1 VQGKV
6 IRAGNAGGR
15 YGNGNNAGVYYGQV
29 DAANNESPLIEVN
42 GKLQFFLPGTPLFPP
57 PTDESVLHP
66 QIILQVESDGAASTR
81 CELSYVSGGM
91 TWEADY
97 NAVAPSTGD
106 AIDLIG
112 WVSLDNRS
120 GKGFENAHIKLMA
133 GDVNKVKQ
141 AGVGSGAGGGV
152 MGAVVRAPGGQPP
165 VTEKGFDEYHLY
177 TLEHPTTLSDGE
189 TKQVEFLHKSHVPSK
204 RVYVYSGFTWNP
216 QPGQFYQPEY
226 LLQQRNVNNLGANSQ
241 TKVWVMREIV
251 NNEQNGL
258 GMPLPKGRV
267 RFYRQDEGGQLEFIG
282 ENTIDHTPRGETLRL
297 YTGNAFDLAGQRRS
311 TDFKTDNARTYTDE
325 TLEITV
331 KNHRKEAVD
340 VVILEHLYRG
350 ATWEITSK
358 SAPFNKKDS
367 NTIEFPVNVPAEGS
381 QTVIY
386 TVHYTW

>member
-1 VQGKV
+1 
-6 IRAGNAGGR
+6 
-15 YGNGNNAGVYYGQV
+15 
-29 DAANNESPLIEVN
+29 
-42 GKLQFFLPGTPLFPP
+42 
-57 PTDESVLHP
+57 
-66 QIILQVESDGAASTR
+66 
-81 CELSYVSGGM
+81 
-91 TWEADY
+91 
-97 NAVAPSTGD
+97 
-106 AIDLIG
+106 
-112 WVSLDNRS
+112 
-120 GKGFENAHIKLMA
+120 
-133 GDVNKVKQ
+133 
-141 AGVGSGAGGGV
+141 
-152 MGAVVRAPGGQPP
+152 
-165 VTEKGFDEYHLY
+165 
-177 TLEHPTTLSDGE
+177 
-189 TKQVEFLHKSHVPSK
+189 
-204 RVYVYSGFTWNP
+204 
-216 QPGQFYQPEY
+216 
-226 LLQQRNVNNLGANSQ
+226 
-241 TKVWVMREIV
+241 MREIV